1 MPFSLGAKYIPLVRV
16 IIPVS
21 ILFFAGTIDSDNQ
34 HLAEAQR
41 NNSNISSSLQ
51 LGNITNNMSSP
62 IENESENA
70 TEVRNI
76 TEISNATSGEAI
88 PLQQIVTLRSS
99 ASDSSFNDVINKVKS
114 KGGEIIYSYKELLN
128 AFAFRAP
135 NDQVLTDIVSDLRN
149 DPSVESVTTDK
160 TAGIMQE

>member
-1 MPFSLGAKYIPLVRV
+1 M
-16 IIPVS
+16 
-21 ILFFAGTIDSDNQ
+21 LFVAGTVDSNNQ
-34 HLAEAQR
+34 HLAEAQG

-62 IENESENA
+62 IENESKSA

-99 ASDSSFNDVINKVKS
+99 ASDSVFNDVITKVKS

-135 NDQVLTDIVSDLRN
+135 NDQILTDIVGDLRN

>member
-1 MPFSLGAKYIPLVRV
+1 LPFSLGAKYIPLVWV

-21 ILFFAGTIDSDNQ
+21 MLFVAGTIDSNNQ
-34 HLAEAQR
+34 HLAEAQG

-51 LGNITNNMSSP
+51 LGNITNMSSP
-62 IENESENA
+62 TENESENA
-70 TEVRNI
+70 TGARNI

-99 ASDSSFNDVINKVKS
+99 ASDSVFNDVINKVKS

-135 NDQVLTDIVSDLRN
+135 NDQILTGILGDLRN

-160 TAGIMQE
+160 TAGIMQ

>member
-1 MPFSLGAKYIPLVRV
+1 MPFSLGAKYIPLVWV
-16 IIPVS
+16 IM
-21 ILFFAGTIDSDNQ
+21 LFVAGTVDSNNQ
-34 HLAEAQR
+34 HLAEAQG

-62 IENESENA
+62 IENESKSA

-99 ASDSSFNDVINKVKS
+99 ASDSVFNDVITKVKS

-135 NDQVLTDIVSDLRN
+135 NDQILTDIVGDLRN

>member
-1 MPFSLGAKYIPLVRV
+1 LPFSLGAKHIPLVWV

-21 ILFFAGTIDSDNQ
+21 MLFVAGAIDSNNQ
-34 HLAEAQR
+34 HLAEAQG
-41 NNSNISSSLQ
+41 NNSNISSGLQ
-51 LGNITNNMSSP
+51 LGNITNMSSP

-99 ASDSSFNDVINKVKS
+99 ASDSVFNDVINKVKS

-135 NDQVLTDIVSDLRN
+135 NDQILTGILGDLRN